1 MHHELA
7 GVAETALGQGALPS
21 TKTQIRRAAV
31 IVGRRSYKLYHLGR
45 LQMRFPV
52 RVVRGLLFVA
62 VFISAMQAR
71 VVRVEITS
79 RSDIQ
84 EGKSF
89 EAAGAY
95 EKIVGRVYF
104 AVDPANLHNKKIVDL
119 DWAPRNA
126 QGEVEFSADL
136 YLLKPKDMAKGNQ
149 AVLFEISNRG
159 GRGILSI
166 VNGREGEFGD
176 GFLMRQGYTI
186 AWVGWEF
193 DLTEQ
198 PGRLRLSAPVAHDAG
213 GKEIHGL
220 VRTDFTPAEKRQDMP
235 LGHILL
241 GPEGGNGYPVGD
253 PASEKNR
260 LTVRDTP
267 MGTRETIPRS
277 DWSFAHVMQ
286 GQLTADPHYVHLNS
300 GFVPGNIYELVYTAK
315 DPAVV
320 GVGLAAV
327 RDFLSY
333 LKYDPQA
340 TAPVKRVYAVGIS
353 QSGRFLRHFLYQDFN
368 ADEKGRQ
375 VMDGVI
381 AHVAGA
387 GRGSFNHL
395 FAQPSRDAQPMS
407 SLFFPTDL
415 FPFTDLPEADPD
427 TGAKAGLLDAAGKS
441 HTVPKIFYTNT
452 SYEYWGR
459 AASLI
464 HTTADGAKDAP
475 LAVNTRVY
483 FLAGLQHFSGAFPP
497 LKSAQGNADYTAQQK
512 HNPNPIQ
519 WYWRALITDMDQWV
533 RDGKEPPP
541 STYPKIAEKTL
552 VPLAKWNFPKITGV
566 NLPHEVSLA
575 YHIDREVK
583 FKSLTPEKGGVLAIG
598 PAQAITV
605 EPPRIGNPFG
615 VLVPQSDADG
625 NDLGGVRLP
634 ELQVPLA
641 TYTGWNLRDP
651 SIGAPEQRVSFL
663 GSWIPLARTAEER
676 KKSGDPRPSIG
687 ERYASREEYMVKFEQ
702 AAKKLVEQRFLL
714 QEDLPAILERGKLE
728 WKVIAEQ

>member
-1 MHHELA
+1 MRLPA
-7 GVAETALGQGALPS
+7 RFMMVLLLCTA
-21 TKTQIRRAAV
+21 
-31 IVGRRSYKLYHLGR
+31 
-45 LQMRFPV
+45 
-52 RVVRGLLFVA
+52 
-62 VFISAMQAR
+62 FISTSQAR

-79 RSDIQ
+79 RTDIDN
-84 EGKSF
+84 GKPF
-89 EAAGAY
+89 GAAGAY
-95 EKIVGRVYF
+95 EKITGRVYF
-104 AVDPANLHNKKIVDL
+104 AVEPANVHNRQIVDL
-119 DWAPRNA
+119 DKAPRNA
-126 QGEVEFSADL
+126 KGEVEFSADL

-149 AVLFEISNRG
+149 AVLFEVSNRG
-159 GRGILSI
+159 GRGILSL
-166 VNGREGEFGD
+166 VNGREGEYGD

-186 AWVGWEF
+186 AWLGWEF
-193 DLTEQ
+193 DLSSQGE
-198 PGRLRLSAPVAHDAG
+198 RLRLSAPIAHDPG

-220 VRTDFTPAEKRQDMP
+220 VRTDFTPAEKRDDMP

-241 GPEGGNGYPVGD
+241 GPGGGNSYEVDD
-253 PASEKNR
+253 PASERNR

-267 MGTRETIPRS
+267 TGDRTKISRS
-277 DWSFAHVMQ
+277 EWSFAHVVN

-300 GFVPGNIYELVYTAK
+300 GFLPGKIYEVVYSAK
-315 DPAVV
+315 DRAVA

-368 ADEKGRQ
+368 ADEQSRQ

-387 GRGSFNHL
+387 GRGSFNHR

-415 FPFTDLPEADPD
+415 FPFTDLLEEDPD
-427 TGAKAGLLDAAGKS
+427 TDAKAGLLDAASKS

-459 AASLI
+459 SASLI
-464 HTTADGAKDAP
+464 HTTADGKKDAP
-475 LAVNTRVY
+475 LAQNTRVY
-483 FLAGLQHFSGAFPP
+483 FLAGLEHFTVPFPP
-497 LKSAQGNADYTAQQK
+497 ENRVRGNPDYTAQQK
-512 HNPNPIQ
+512 ANPNPIQ

-533 RDGKEPPP
+533 KDGKEPPP

-552 VPLAKWNFPKITGV
+552 VPLGKWSFPKIPGV
-566 NLPHEVSLA
+566 NKPHEVSLA
-575 YHIDREVK
+575 YHIDREISFMSATTHK
-583 FKSLTPEKGGVLAIG
+583 EEMI
-598 PAQAITV
+598 IV
-605 EPPRIGNPFG
+605 EPPRMGNAFA

-663 GSWIPLARTAEER
+663 GSWIPFAKTAEER
-676 KKSGDPRPSIG
+676 KKSGDPRVSIA
-687 ERYASREEYMVKFEQ
+687 ERYASREEYMSKFDQ

-714 QEDLPAILERGKLE
+714 QEDLPAILERGRLE
-728 WKVIAEQ
+728 WKTIMGE